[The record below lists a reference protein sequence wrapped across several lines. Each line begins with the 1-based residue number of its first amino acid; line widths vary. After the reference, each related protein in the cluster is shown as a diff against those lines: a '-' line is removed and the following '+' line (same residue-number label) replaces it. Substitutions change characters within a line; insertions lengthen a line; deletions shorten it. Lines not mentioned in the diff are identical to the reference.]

1 MKTLFF
7 SKKPALLKRLPAF
20 AGKSA
25 KAFEARAMEE
35 LASLLPSLANAGISY
50 IDVRGM
56 AGKELGKVLSL
67 ISDHPEAC
75 FGLFDPAGAIEDVG
89 SVFHAGAVDYLGKG
103 MSPSSLTAKRRTAI
117 EAYAQRCDIGQGD
130 GEEAGN
136 EIQPG
141 SVDVWADVVPGQVYR
156 FAFLYI
162 DVDDAEEMK
171 KRYEPN
177 NLTAAMNTFR
187 GYIEGIAREHGGR
200 LWMWSR
206 FGGLV
211 LFPLRDNRSLAPVCA
226 LRILLSSIFYDIEE
240 SPLPGRLSFHMALS
254 VGETVYREND
264 TGRIVSDAINSI
276 FHLGQ
281 RCAKPGQF
289 LCSAEA
295 YDLVPQP
302 LRSFF
307 VPSGTFEGRR
317 VLRMLRP
324 SPFLGAREDGGA
336 CRS

>member
-20 AGKSA
+20 TGKSG
-25 KAFEARAMEE
+25 KVFEARALED
-35 LASLLPSLANAGISY
+35 LTPLLPSLADAEISY

-56 AGKELGKVLSL
+56 TERELGKVLSL

-75 FGLFDPAGAIEDVG
+75 FGVFDPAGAVKDVA

-103 MSPSSLTAKRRTAI
+103 MSPSALTAKRRSVI
-117 EAYAQRCDIGQGD
+117 EAYAERCDIGQGD
-130 GEEAGN
+130 ADEA
-136 EIQPG
+136 ESEVQPG
-141 SVDVWADVVPGQVYR
+141 SADAWADVVPGQAYR
-156 FAFLYI
+156 FAIMYV
-162 DVDDAEEMK
+162 DVDDSEEMK

-177 NLTAAMNTFR
+177 NLAAAMNTFR
-187 GYIEGIAREHGGR
+187 SYIEGIAKEHGGR

-211 LFPLRDNRSLAPVCA
+211 LFPLRDNRSLAPVCG
-226 LRILLSSIFYDIEE
+226 LRILLSSIFYDVEE

-281 RCAKPGQF
+281 RYTKPGQF

-295 YDLVPQP
+295 YDLVPQA
-302 LRSFF
+302 LRSIF
-307 VPSGTFEGRR
+307 VPVGTFEGRR
-317 VLRMLRP
+317 ILRMLRP
-324 SPFLGAREDGGA
+324 SPFLGLRED
-336 CRS
+336 

>member
-1 MKTLFF
+1 MKILFF

-20 AGKSA
+20 TGKAA
-25 KAFEARAMEE
+25 KVFEAHALDE
-35 LASLLPSLANAGISY
+35 LTSLLPSLANACISY

-56 AGKELGKVLSL
+56 TERERGKILSL
-67 ISDHPEAC
+67 ITDHPELC
-75 FGLFDPAGAIEDVG
+75 FGIFDPTGVVTDVG

-103 MSPSSLTAKRRTAI
+103 MAPSALTAKRRAAI
-117 EAYAQRCDIGQGD
+117 EAYAERCDIGQGTV
-130 GEEAGN
+130 GEAGT
-136 EIQPG
+136 EAQPG
-141 SVDVWADVVPGQVYR
+141 SVDAWADVVPGHVHR

-177 NLTAAMNTFR
+177 NLTAAMQTFR
-187 GYIEGIAREHGGR
+187 GYIEGIAQEHGGR

-211 LFPLRDNRSLAPVCA
+211 LFPLRDNHTLAPVCG
-226 LRILLSSIFYDIEE
+226 LRILLSSIFYDVEE

-254 VGETVYREND
+254 IGETVYREND
-264 TGRIVSDAINSI
+264 TGRIVSDALNSI

-281 RCAKPGQF
+281 RYTKPGQF

-295 YDLVPQP
+295 CDLAPPV
-302 LRSFF
+302 LRSYF
-307 VPSGTFEGRR
+307 VPAGTFEGRR

-324 SPFLGAREDGGA
+324 SPFLEVREDGGA